1 MIRNLK
7 FDDRGLLPTTVQDT
21 RSHQILVQDFM
32 NAESLALTVQSG
44 TVWFYSASRN
54 EVWCSRSSF
63 GQVHRVVDIAPDPEG
78 TGLRIQVEVGDPA
91 ADESKSPDAR
101 RARSLSAVPPTR
113 SGVSDPLKSTLSV
126 PEVGVVDVNALE
138 VGILLEQLYRFI
150 EQRKHL
156 RPEGSYTTY
165 LLNAGLDRIL
175 KKIGEEVTE
184 TILAAKN
191 GSPKELSAEV
201 ADMLFHILV
210 LLVDRGIP
218 LREILLE
225 LNQRVGKPA
234 EPK

>member
-91 ADESKSPDAR
+91 VDESKSPDAR

-113 SGVSDPLKSTLSV
+113 SGVSDP
-126 PEVGVVDVNALE
+126 
-138 VGILLEQLYRFI
+138 
-150 EQRKHL
+150 
-156 RPEGSYTTY
+156 
-165 LLNAGLDRIL
+165 
-175 KKIGEEVTE
+175 
-184 TILAAKN
+184 
-191 GSPKELSAEV
+191 
-201 ADMLFHILV
+201 
-210 LLVDRGIP
+210 
-218 LREILLE
+218 
-225 LNQRVGKPA
+225 
-234 EPK
+234 

>member
-1 MIRNLK
+1 
-7 FDDRGLLPTTVQDT
+7 
-21 RSHQILVQDFM
+21 M

-91 ADESKSPDAR
+91 VDESKSPDAR

-113 SGVSDPLKSTLSV
+113 SGVSDPLKSTLSA